1 MNANTSSI
9 YALNIRLFSY
19 HLRNVHLTDFTERHL
34 EIDLV
39 TSYYQNLLNSCK
51 ILDQNSQQINLKF
64 REDFPKMLDSGLANF
79 DLILDSKARGIY
91 RIALPPKYKG
101 FLYPQFLNDTY
112 SFSLTL
118 YHPQKS
124 GDDEISFSELS
135 QLKPPA
141 DFFAGTYP
149 GSQDEI
155 GQTFSQAFWGSTIFL
170 SGFIAQNCRDT
181 VENLKSTADELLKQ
195 FLGIKFLAE
204 APLFYQSG
212 EFLGGYIYEYKSIF
226 RPHQYGQILILLIF
240 DETTTDKLNDIQWD
254 LPELFLYYHKNRQNF
269 LDSRQEYK
277 ASQDEIKKIEET
289 IKEFPGNIPTNVP
302 PDLSEKDLRLLKR
315 EIKNLLDWS
324 LGYSQ
329 RIRSLGTFQN
339 TIEINRQ
346 NYLDTLSRME
356 VKSQS
361 DLGIWRDKA
370 DRTFERFQRQI
381 EADLVYLQQ
390 GERLLDTA
398 INTIRG
404 LVEIDQA
411 ERDRQREKTEKDNKD
426 KQEKYNQELQDK
438 IQAVG
443 VGIATGGLVAST
455 SGLITQPW
463 YFPNGKKIEL
473 ALIPHP
479 FFMVFFGSVLCSLG
493 AWWIATK
500 WIKRGRG

>member
-19 HLRNVHLTDFTERHL
+19 QLKNVHLTDFTEGFL
-34 EIDLV
+34 KIKSVND
-39 TSYYQNLLNSCK
+39 YYQNLLNSYN
-51 ILDQNSQQINLKF
+51 ILDQNGKPIHLKF
-64 REDFPKMLDSGLANF
+64 REDFENMLGSGLANF
-79 DLILDSKARGIY
+79 DLIYHPQGRGIS
-91 RIALPPKYKG
+91 RISLPPKYKG

-124 GDDEISFSELS
+124 GDDEISFSKLS
-135 QLKPPA
+135 KLRPPK

-155 GQTFSQAFWGSTIFL
+155 AQTLRQVFWGSTVFL
-170 SGFIAQNCRDT
+170 SGFIAQSRPDT
-181 VENLKSTADELLKQ
+181 EESLKSTADELLKQ
-195 FLGIKFLAE
+195 FLGIKSLEE
-204 APLFYQSG
+204 APPFYQSG
-212 EFLGGYIYEYKSIF
+212 ELLGGYVYEYKSIF
-226 RPHQYGQILILLIF
+226 RRHQYGQILILLIF
-240 DETTTDKLNDIQWD
+240 AEATTDKLNDIQWD
-254 LPELFLYYHKNRQNF
+254 LPELFLYDHKNRQVF
-269 LDSRQEYK
+269 MDSRQEYK

-289 IKEFPGNIPTNVP
+289 IQKFPRNIPSNVP
-302 PDLSEKDLRLLKR
+302 PDLSDKDLKLLKR
-315 EIKNLLDWS
+315 EIKNLLDLS

-329 RIRSLGTFQN
+329 RIRSLGNFQN

-356 VKSQS
+356 VNSQS

-370 DRTFERFQRQI
+370 DRTFQRFQRQI

-411 ERDRQREKTEKDNKD
+411 ERDRTLEN
-426 KQEKYNQELQDK
+426 L
-438 IQAVG
+438 IQIAGWGIAVG
-443 VGIATGGLVAST
+443 AIVAST
-455 SGLITQPW
+455 S
-463 YFPNGKKIEL
+463 
-473 ALIPHP
+473 ALIFQQEPMTFPWEASHGDRPHP
-479 FFMVFFGSVLCSLG
+479 FIFALLLSFAFAGFASLV
-493 AWWIATK
+493 AIAV
-500 WIKRGRG
+500 IKFRKKRRSP